1 MSGLNTLS
9 TDLRLSS
16 NIERV
21 RIVVCILTILT
32 MLSCADR
39 GYNRADVLNDAAYAW
54 HYRDID
60 SVEACARLAFDV
72 SSDYASGHA
81 EALNNL
87 AFVSLV
93 RMDYAR
99 ARQQLDSIP
108 LITDN
113 HLELLISYVQQMRLC
128 QRRSSN
134 REFYDYREK
143 ALRSLQRIDEER
155 GSLSDRQLARL
166 CYAET
171 EMAIVTSTYYY
182 YVGLERQS
190 SESML
195 AVSHL
200 VEQDSAQLMNYLY
213 NVGAGGIINTGT
225 QLEVNQMEFDH
236 LMRCY
241 LMAQHTGSTFFIANA
256 LEGLAEHMM
265 NADYR
270 EQLIRDNLPAM
281 KYLNPEGVSDDLLP
295 MWLAE
300 GALDVFIDYG
310 DTYQIAGAYRT
321 LASCHLAQ
329 EDYEGA
335 LFFLEEALG
344 DSAIN
349 QAPDLVASIR
359 EQMSVAYAAIDDK
372 AESDRNRNI
381 YLDLQEGTR
390 QDRQLEARAGQL
402 EYSLQ
407 QTERLMWAVVLAVVV
422 LVVIIALYHHHRRCQ
437 EGHPDLRLQERE
449 EMIGEQTAMMR
460 LNVERGERRHLEQ
473 RAKVSLVMGII
484 PFIDRILHAIKHARG
499 TAGMQGSVFSVQ
511 YVTELTDE
519 INRQNELLTHWIQ
532 ISQGE
537 LSLRIESFPLQE
549 LFDMV
554 SRSEH
559 TFAMKGISLSVQPT
573 TATVKAD
580 RVLTLFMLN
589 TLADNARKFTAE
601 SGTVT
606 ISAVENGDYVEIS
619 VTDTGCGMNDEELAG
634 LFAQHPV
641 LASQHRNVASPA
653 LSHTIEKGH
662 GFGLLNCKG
671 IIDKYRKT
679 SSVFS
684 VCLLSAESRVGEG
697 SRFFFRLPKGTAG
710 RKMPGRRPLSIIG
723 LIGLVGLMSQTGL
736 PGQAQHVAT
745 AETFSSLA
753 CAAIYADSAYFSN
766 INGTYER
773 TLLFADSCR
782 QCLNDYYREQCPAE
796 CDTLLAMGNVVD
808 DPESPTLTPPEI
820 RWLHDSLNT
829 NFQIIL
835 DMRNESAVAA
845 LALHEWALYQYN
857 NRIYVQLFKELS
869 ADNTLDDYCRK
880 MQQSQTNRQVA
891 VIILVLLFL
900 GILGAVSWQLMLA
913 IKLSARRRQEQQDRL
928 DMMVDELQRLTM
940 ESNALHVSN
949 AVLDNTLSTL
959 KHETMYYPS
968 RILQLVHG
976 AQTDGRGDELSST
989 NYEQIKEVVAYY
1001 RDLYGLLSQ
1010 QSMSQ
1015 VETVR
1020 LHLVP
1025 LDHGILGDENLI
1037 RYLFELLRKENGQQ
1051 QPAISYTVRD
1061 ERYVECRVNMP
1072 TLQRT
1077 DLFTPTTEANISWLL
1092 CRQIVRDHGEATN
1105 RRACAIR
1112 TEKAEEGV
1120 TIVITLPRV
1129 NKAMT

>member
-1 MSGLNTLS
+1 MKSKEFDTLS
-9 TDLRLSS
+9 PFCGSKFFTLHFSLFTFL
-16 NIERV
+16 
-21 RIVVCILTILT
+21 IVLALV
-32 MLSCADR
+32 SCTDR
-39 GYNRADVLNDAAYAW
+39 GYKQADALNDAAYAW
-54 HYRDID
+54 HYRNID
-60 SVEACARLAFDV
+60 SVEACSRQAFMV
-72 SSDYASGHA
+72 SSRYATGRA

-93 RMDYAR
+93 RMDYDL

-113 HLELLISYVQQMRLC
+113 QIELLVAYVQQMRLC
-128 QRRSSN
+128 QRRSAN
-134 REFYDYREK
+134 REFYDYREQ
-143 ALRSLQRIDEER
+143 ALQCLQRIDEDRGALDER
-155 GSLSDRQLARL
+155 QQRRL

-190 SESML
+190 SETML

-200 VEQDSAQLMNYLY
+200 VEQDTAQMMNYLY
-213 NVGAGGIINTGT
+213 NVGAGGVINAGT
-225 QLEVNQMEFDH
+225 QAEVNQLEFDH

-241 LMAQHTGSTFFIANA
+241 LMARHTGSAFFVANA
-256 LEGLAEHMM
+256 LEALAEHLI
-265 NADYR
+265 NDDYR
-270 EQLIRDNLPAM
+270 EQLISDNLPAM
-281 KYLNPEGVSDDLLP
+281 KYLNPEGVSDDMLP
-295 MWLAE
+295 VWLAE
-300 GALDVFIDYG
+300 EALDIFTEYG

-335 LFFLEEALG
+335 LFFLEKALG

-359 EQMSVAYAAIDDK
+359 EQMSVAFAAIDDK
-372 AESDRNRNI
+372 AESDVNRNI

-402 EYSLQ
+402 EQSLK
-407 QTERLMWAVVLAVVV
+407 QTERLMWAVVAAVVALMV
-422 LVVIIALYHHHRRCQ
+422 LIGLYHFRRRRKAW
-437 EGHPDLRLQERE
+437 HPDLQLQEKEEELRE
-449 EMIGEQTAMMR
+449 QMAMMR

-484 PFIDRILHAIKHARG
+484 PFIDRMLYSIDHSATRSNNG
-499 TAGMQGSVFSVQ
+499 QWSMVNGQ
-511 YVTELTDE
+511 YICELTDE

-532 ISQGE
+532 MRQGE
-537 LSLRIESFPLQE
+537 LSLRIETFALQE

-554 SRSEH
+554 SRSVS
-559 TFAMKGISLSVQPT
+559 TFAMKGVTLNVLPT
-573 TATVKAD
+573 TAMVKAD

-589 TLADNARKFTAE
+589 TLADNARKFTPE
-601 SGTVT
+601 GGTVT
-606 ISAVENGDYVEIS
+606 IGATETDDYVE
-619 VTDTGCGMNDEELAG
+619 VFVKDTGCGMDEEQLAR
-634 LFAQHPV
+634 LFTSHPST
-641 LASQHRNVASPA
+641 LTPENKPLT
-653 LSHTIEKGH
+653 LSLTTEKDH

-684 VCLLSAESRVGEG
+684 VCQLSAESRVGEG
-697 SRFFFRLPKGTAG
+697 SRFFFRLPKGTPE
-710 RKMPGRRPLSIIG
+710 RKSFMGV
-723 LIGLVGLMSQTGL
+723 VGLLCLMAMMPITGHAFESQ
-736 PGQAQHVAT
+736 
-745 AETFSSLA
+745 SLEQ
-753 CAAIYADSAYFSN
+753 AAIYADSAYFSN

-782 QCLNDYYREQCPAE
+782 RCINDHYRQLIPDGP
-796 CDTLLAMGNVVD
+796 DTLTAF
-808 DPESPTLTPPEI
+808 PTVAPAEI

-829 NFQIIL
+829 NYDVIL

-845 LALHEWALYQYN
+845 LALHQWTLYQYN

-869 ADNTLDDYCRK
+869 ADTTLDDYCRK

-891 VIILVLLFL
+891 IIMLVLLFMV
-900 GILGAVSWQLMLA
+900 ILGAVIWQLMQA
-913 IKLSARRRQEQQDRL
+913 MKASASRQQAQQDRL
-928 DMMVDELQRLTM
+928 DMMGDELQRLTM

-968 RILQLVHG
+968 RIQQLVHD
-976 AQTDGRGDELSST
+976 AMTSEASM
-989 NYEQIKEVVAYY
+989 NYEQTREVVAYY
-1001 RDLYGLLSQ
+1001 RELYGLLSQ

-1020 LHLVP
+1020 LHLKP

-1037 RYLFELLRKENGQQ
+1037 GYLYELLRKENGQQ
-1051 QPAISYTVRD
+1051 KPQMTFTPRD
-1061 ERYVECRVNMP
+1061 ERYVECRVAMP
-1072 TLQRT
+1072 SLQRT
-1077 DLFTPTTEANISWLL
+1077 DLFTPSSEANIPWLL

-1105 RRACAIR
+1105 RRACAISA
-1112 TEKAEEGV
+1112 EKAQQGV
-1120 TIVITLPRV
+1120 TIVITLPRT
-1129 NKAMT
+1129 NKSRL